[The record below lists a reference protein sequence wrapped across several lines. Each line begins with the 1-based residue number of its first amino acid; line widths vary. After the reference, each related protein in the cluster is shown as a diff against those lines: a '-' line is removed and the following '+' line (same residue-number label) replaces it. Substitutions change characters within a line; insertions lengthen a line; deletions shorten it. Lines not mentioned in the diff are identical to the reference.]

1 MESLKAVYPTVS
13 GNFKSGE
20 SCRQVESIKPFSS
33 LIRLF
38 LRIDMKQER
47 LNLYFMDMKYIR
59 VLHKADDRVQ
69 SVSPQIHKSNR
80 PFIGIV
86 VICDEH
92 KYCIPLDSAKE
103 KHKTQKNDVDFTRIF
118 DGEKLISV
126 LNFNNMIPVDDR
138 FIRKIDLK
146 PSPKDNTAQAN
157 YKKLCIKEIELC
169 RKNQDAIIKKANKLY
184 YLVQKPNC
192 SSMLKKRC
200 NDFKKLEKV
209 LEKLLQKK

>member
-1 MESLKAVYPTVS
+1 M
-13 GNFKSGE
+13 
-20 SCRQVESIKPFSS
+20 ESIKPFSS

-38 LRIDMKQER
+38 LWVKMEQER

-59 VLHKADDRVQ
+59 DLHKADDRVQ

-80 PFIGIV
+80 PFVGVV
-86 VICDEH
+86 VICNDH
-92 KYCIPLDSAKE
+92 KYCVPLDSAKE

-138 FIRKIDLK
+138 FITKIDLK
-146 PSPKDNTAQAN
+146 PSPKDNPAQAS
-157 YKKLCIKEIELC
+157 YKKLCIKEIEWC
-169 RKNQDAIIKKANKLY
+169 RKNQEAIVKKANKLY

>member
-13 GNFKSGE
+13 GNFTSGE

-38 LRIDMKQER
+38 LWIDMKQER

-59 VLHKADDRVQ
+59 DVHKVDDRVQ

-80 PFIGIV
+80 PFVGIV

-92 KYCIPLDSAKE
+92 KYCVPLDSAKE

-126 LNFNNMIPVDDR
+126 LNFNNIIPVDD
-138 FIRKIDLK
+138 IYITKIDLK
-146 PSPKDNTAQAN
+146 PSPKDNSAQAN
-157 YKKLCIKEIELC
+157 YKKLCIKEIEWC
-169 RKNQDAIIKKANKLY
+169 RKNQEAIVKKANKLY

-200 NDFKKLEKV
+200 NDFKKLEKI

>member
-1 MESLKAVYPTVS
+1 ME
-13 GNFKSGE
+13 
-20 SCRQVESIKPFSS
+20 
-33 LIRLF
+33 
-38 LRIDMKQER
+38 QER
-47 LNLYFMDMKYIR
+47 LNLYYMDMNYIR
-59 VLHKADDRVQ
+59 DLHNADDRVQ

-80 PFIGIV
+80 PFVGIV

-92 KYCIPLDSAKE
+92 KYCVPLDSAKE

-126 LNFNNMIPVDDR
+126 LNFNNMIPVADR
-138 FIRKIDLK
+138 FITKIDLK
-146 PSPKDNTAQAN
+146 PSPRDNYARAH
-157 YKKLCIKEIELC
+157 YKKLCIKEIEWC

-209 LEKLLQKK
+209 LGKLLQKK

>member
-1 MESLKAVYPTVS
+1 
-13 GNFKSGE
+13 
-20 SCRQVESIKPFSS
+20 
-33 LIRLF
+33 
-38 LRIDMKQER
+38 
-47 LNLYFMDMKYIR
+47 MDMKYIR
-59 VLHKADDRVQ
+59 DLHKADDRVQ

-80 PFIGIV
+80 PFVGVV

-92 KYCIPLDSAKE
+92 KYCVPLDSAKE

-126 LNFNNMIPVDDR
+126 LNFNNMIPVDDSY
-138 FIRKIDLK
+138 ITKIDLK
-146 PSPKDNTAQAN
+146 PSPKDNPAQAS
-157 YKKLCIKEIELC
+157 YKKLCIKEIEWC
-169 RKNQDAIIKKANKLY
+169 RKNQEAIVKKANKLY

-209 LEKLLQKK
+209 LEKLLQKKIAHFPTVFYSSLPALNRHFSQICRLNSITFLIAHKKIDTCRL

>member
-1 MESLKAVYPTVS
+1 M
-13 GNFKSGE
+13 
-20 SCRQVESIKPFSS
+20 ESIKPFSS

-38 LRIDMKQER
+38 LWVKMEQER

-59 VLHKADDRVQ
+59 DLHKVDDRVQ

-80 PFIGIV
+80 PFVGVV
-86 VICDEH
+86 VICNDH
-92 KYCIPLDSAKE
+92 KYCVPLDSAKE

-138 FIRKIDLK
+138 YITKIDLK
-146 PSPKDNTAQAN
+146 PSPKDNPAQAS
-157 YKKLCIKEIELC
+157 YKKLCIKEIEWC
-169 RKNQDAIIKKANKLY
+169 RKNQEAIVKKANKLY

>member
-1 MESLKAVYPTVS
+1 ME
-13 GNFKSGE
+13 
-20 SCRQVESIKPFSS
+20 
-33 LIRLF
+33 
-38 LRIDMKQER
+38 QER

-59 VLHKADDRVQ
+59 DLHKADDRVQ

-80 PFIGIV
+80 PFVGIV

-92 KYCIPLDSAKE
+92 KYCVPLDSAKE

-138 FIRKIDLK
+138 FITKIDLR
-146 PSPKDNTAQAN
+146 PSLKDISAHAN
-157 YKKLCIKEIELC
+157 YKKLCIKEIEWC
-169 RKNQDAIIKKANKLY
+169 RKNKEAIVKKANKLY

>member
-1 MESLKAVYPTVS
+1 
-13 GNFKSGE
+13 
-20 SCRQVESIKPFSS
+20 
-33 LIRLF
+33 
-38 LRIDMKQER
+38 
-47 LNLYFMDMKYIR
+47 MDMKYIR
-59 VLHKADDRVQ
+59 NLHKADDRVQ

-209 LEKLLQKK
+209 FSFFRIKTPRGMVVVNSYYYFINSWITSRIR